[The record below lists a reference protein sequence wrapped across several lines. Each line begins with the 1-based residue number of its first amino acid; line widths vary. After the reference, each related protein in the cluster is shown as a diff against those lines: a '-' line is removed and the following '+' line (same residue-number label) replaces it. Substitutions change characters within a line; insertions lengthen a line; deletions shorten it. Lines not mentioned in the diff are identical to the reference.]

1 MKDVDVFI
9 DEKVYLFQTSY
20 LKKMLK
26 SKHYFFDYLY
36 KNKTST
42 DFEKALNDVW
52 KDLDFDF
59 MNRSIEDLEK
69 IVSQLNR
76 NDLTIEN
83 IELSNLNQLVD
94 ENVFKTLVDKFMQ
107 DLISEYENKKET
119 LSMGVDKEAYLSNY
133 MTSYDKAQQTIPYFN
148 KNGTIHSF
156 HTIDSYCSMLFNTN
170 LTRSAWNRT
179 IYDAEVLEKDLVYL
193 PAHTFACPKC
203 MQYQGKIYSI
213 SGRSEK
219 YPSQQVAING
229 GVGHPNCKHS
239 FVIYWEGITDIREDK
254 YNSEE
259 WQEKYKTKQKIRA
272 LDRNIA
278 KANNDAEIYEE
289 LNDTNRFQKEK
300 KKLKAYRAK
309 RRQLKETL

>member
-9 DEKVYLFQTSY
+9 DEKVYLFQKSY
-20 LKKMLK
+20 LKKLLS
-26 SKHYFFDYLY
+26 SKLYFFDYLY
-36 KNKTST
+36 KNKSASE
-42 DFEKALNDVW
+42 FENALNDIW

-59 MNRSIEDLEK
+59 MNRSIEDLK
-69 IVSQLNR
+69 KMVSQLNR

-83 IELSNLNQLVD
+83 IELNNLNQLVD
-94 ENVFKTLVDKFMQ
+94 ENVFKSLVDKFMQ
-107 DLISEYENKKET
+107 DLIENYESRKDT
-119 LSMGVDKEAYLSNY
+119 LSSGLDKEAYLSNY
-133 MTSYDKAQQTIPYFN
+133 MDSYDKAQQTIPYFN

-156 HTIDSYCSMLFNTN
+156 HAIDSYCSMLFNTN

-213 SGRSEK
+213 SGKSEK
-219 YPSQQVAING
+219 YPSVQTALNG

-239 FVIYWEGITDIREDK
+239 FVLYWEDITDIQEDK
-254 YNSEE
+254 YNSDE
-259 WQEKYKTKQKIRA
+259 WEEKYKIKQKIRA
-272 LDRNIA
+272 LDREIF
-278 KANNDAEIYEE
+278 KANNNAKIYEE
-289 LNDTNRFQKEK
+289 IKDANKLQKEK
-300 KKLKAYRAK
+300 KKLKSYRAK

>member
-69 IVSQLNR
+69 MVSQLNR

-94 ENVFKTLVDKFMQ
+94 ENVFKTLVDKFIQ
-107 DLISEYENKKET
+107 ELISDYKNKKET
-119 LSMGVDKEAYLSNY
+119 LSMGLDKEAYLSNY

-148 KNGTIHSF
+148 KNRTIHSF
-156 HTIDSYCSMLFNTN
+156 HTIDGYCSMLFNVN

-179 IYDAEVLEKDLVYL
+179 IYDAEVLGKDLVYL

-213 SGRSEK
+213 SGISEK
-219 YPSQQVAING
+219 YPSQQIAING

-239 FVIYWEGITDIREDK
+239 FVIYWEGITDIQEEK

-272 LDRNIA
+272 LDRKIA

-289 LNDTNRFQKEK
+289 LNDTNKLQKEK

>member
-1 MKDVDVFI
+1 
-9 DEKVYLFQTSY
+9 
-20 LKKMLK
+20 
-26 SKHYFFDYLY
+26 
-36 KNKTST
+36 
-42 DFEKALNDVW
+42 
-52 KDLDFDF
+52 
-59 MNRSIEDLEK
+59 
-69 IVSQLNR
+69 
-76 NDLTIEN
+76 
-83 IELSNLNQLVD
+83 
-94 ENVFKTLVDKFMQ
+94 
-107 DLISEYENKKET
+107 
-119 LSMGVDKEAYLSNY
+119 MGVDKEAYLSNY

-193 PAHTFACPKC
+193 PAHTFACQKC
-203 MQYQGKIYSI
+203 MKYQGKIYSI
-213 SGRSEK
+213 SGTSKK

-239 FVIYWEGITDIREDK
+239 FVIYWEGITDIQEDK

>member
-36 KNKTST
+36 RNKTST
-42 DFEKALNDVW
+42 DFEKALNDIW

-59 MNRSIEDLEK
+59 MNRSIEDLK
-69 IVSQLNR
+69 KMVSQLNR

-107 DLISEYENKKET
+107 DLISEYEYKIET
-119 LSMGVDKEAYLSNY
+119 LSMGLDKEAYLSNY

-156 HTIDSYCSMLFNTN
+156 HTIEGYCSMLFNVN

-179 IYDAEVLEKDLVYL
+179 IYDAEVLGKDLVYL
-193 PAHTFACPKC
+193 PAHTFACTKC

-213 SGRSEK
+213 SGTSEK
-219 YPSQQVAING
+219 YPSQQTAING

-239 FVIYWEGITDIREDK
+239 FVIYWEGITDIQEDK
-254 YNSEE
+254 YNSKE

-272 LDRNIA
+272 LDRKIA

-289 LNDTNRFQKEK
+289 LNDTNKLQKEK

>member
-76 NDLTIEN
+76 NDLTIEK

-107 DLISEYENKKET
+107 DLIIKYENKKET
-119 LSMGVDKEAYLSNY
+119 LSMGLDKEAYLSNY

-213 SGRSEK
+213 NGTSKK

-239 FVIYWEGITDIREDK
+239 FVIYWEGITDIQQDK

-259 WQEKYKTKQKIRA
+259 SQEKYRTKQKIRA
-272 LDRNIA
+272 LDRKIA

-289 LNDTNRFQKEK
+289 LNDTNKRQKEK
-300 KKLKAYRAK
+300 KKLKVYRAK